1 MKVVHALYRIAPK
14 TSETLTKWATQL
26 ALTVQLSCK
35 KRFGF
40 HVFTQKGSSMSP
52 YQGFK
57 ILLSRSRGYEW
68 IQDFLKS
75 YKYPSSMLR
84 VEE

>member
-1 MKVVHALYRIAPK
+1 MKVVHSFYRIAPM
-14 TSETLTKWATQL
+14 TSETLTKPQKWATQL

-57 ILLSRSRGYEW
+57 TLLLRSRC
-68 IQDFLKS
+68 
-75 YKYPSSMLR
+75 
-84 VEE
+84 